1 MKKRVAEIMYIV
13 ESERKAFLEGALNL
27 DDETAKTLWMCGV
40 RNQQYFALNDL
51 IFMTF
56 EYRGSHFERDME
68 IMAEFLDKKGNL
80 VKKRRKDVPIAE
92 RATTN
97 WWAPVKKLGD
107 VLTSKPFDA
116 EEEQD
121 YLTYFDGDMAL
132 KSEYNDIAFDED
144 DWTESIPI

>member
-13 ESERKAFLEGALNL
+13 EDERKAFLDSVLNL
-27 DDETAKTLWMCGV
+27 DEETEKALWVCGV

-56 EYRGSHFERDME
+56 EYRGSCFERDME
-68 IMAEFLDKKGNL
+68 AMAEFLDKKGML
-80 VKKRRKDVPIAE
+80 IKKRRKEVAALE
-92 RATTN
+92 LTTTN

-107 VLTSKPFDA
+107 VLTSKPFEA

-121 YLTYFDGDMAL
+121 YLTYFDGNMAL
-132 KSEYNDIAFDED
+132 KTEYGDISYDED
-144 DWTESIPI
+144 DWTESIHI